1 MYPHYLI
8 GAITGENNGRQLVK
22 ATGAQLSA
30 NLIITA
36 AHAIFDGVLGRYY
49 EKLKFHPKAYENL

>member
-36 AHAIFDGVLGRYY
+36 AHAIFDGVLGR
-49 EKLKFHPKAYENL
+49 